1 MENKKEKNFEKS
13 LENLEKIVKALEN
26 GDVPLDDAIEK
37 FNEGMKY
44 ASICNEMLENATKT
58 VTKALDKDGNL
69 KDFEISTTEE

>member
-1 MENKKEKNFEKS
+1 MENKKKDNFEEN

-44 ASICNEMLENATKT
+44 ANTCNKILEDATKT
-58 VTKALDKDGNL
+58 VTKAIEKDGSL
-69 KDFEISTTEE
+69 KDFEITNE